1 MKILH
6 IIDSLG
12 LGGAQTVIKGIFES
26 QKKNKNIYLFS
37 LRKKIENVEIHH
49 CNISIYDSL
58 KKYSFKPIV
67 SLVELIQKEDI
78 DVLHCHLI
86 RSMIL
91 GLVIKV
97 FYIRKIKLIFHE
109 HGKIFRNQITY
120 NLFLKL
126 ATLKVDLFLAV
137 SGATKDN
144 LIMYGK
150 IKEKKIKVLY
160 NFVDLEK
167 FNRENIVWNI
177 KEERKKLGISEDDF
191 VLGFAGRL
199 VERKGW
205 REFLEA
211 SKILIKE
218 NKKIK
223 FLIAGNGRDREALI
237 KFIKLNRL
245 EKNVIFLGYVS
256 DMTWFYSLLDC
267 FVIPSHWEP
276 MGLTEIES
284 QALMVPVISANVPAL
299 NEIIIDSENGLLFEV
314 RNVDDFVEKIKI
326 VHEDKELR
334 AKLVKNG
341 LENVIKY
348 SLLEYLKKLNKIYEY

>member
-6 IIDSLG
+6 IIDSMG
-12 LGGAQTVIKGIFES
+12 LGGAQIVVKGIFES
-26 QKKNKNIYLFS
+26 QKNNDNIFLFS
-37 LRKKIENVEIHH
+37 LREKSVKIGIDHPNFIIFKS
-49 CNISIYDSL
+49 NQ
-58 KKYSFKPIV
+58 KYSFKPFKE
-67 SLVELIQKEDI
+67 LKELIKKEKI
-78 DVLHCHLI
+78 DVLHCHLF
-86 RSMIL
+86 RSQVFGYLLKRLYFKEIN
-91 GLVIKV
+91 LV
-97 FYIRKIKLIFHE
+97 FHE
-109 HGKIFRNQITY
+109 HGRIFTNNFIY
-120 NLFLKL
+120 NIFLKL
-126 ATLKVDLFLAV
+126 VKSKVDLFLAV